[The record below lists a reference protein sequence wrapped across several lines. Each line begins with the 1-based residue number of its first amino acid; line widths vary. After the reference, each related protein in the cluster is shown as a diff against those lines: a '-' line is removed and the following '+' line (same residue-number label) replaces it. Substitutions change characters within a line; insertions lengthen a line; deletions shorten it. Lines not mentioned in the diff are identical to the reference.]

1 MTGCSLGLLS
11 ELVAPVTNFG
21 LGLYN
26 ADTYYSKEC
35 AWYEEIKFNSA
46 TKQWLIKNNPPEA
59 VIKDLSKVARNNDI
73 YKEVCD
79 ERTDEDKADQE
90 GEDPFFK
97 EEKVAKLDE

>member
-1 MTGCSLGLLS
+1 MKLKLRFGSVLICLTFLTGCSAGLLT

-35 AWYEEIKFNSA
+35 AWYEEIKLTPA
-46 TKQWLIKNNPPEA
+46 TKQWLTDSKPPA
-59 VIKDLSKVARNNDI
+59 GVVKDLAKVARNNDI

-79 ERTDEDKADQE
+79 
-90 GEDPFFK
+90 PK
-97 EEKVAKLDE
+97 EPKKE

>member
-1 MTGCSLGLLS
+1 MKLKLRFGSVLICLTFLTGCSVGLLS

-35 AWYEEIKFNSA
+35 AWYEEIKLTPA
-46 TKQWLIKNNPPEA
+46 TKQWLTDSKPPA
-59 VIKDLSKVARNNDI
+59 GVVKDLAKVARNNDI

-79 ERTDEDKADQE
+79 ARKDKE
-90 GEDPFFK
+90 
-97 EEKVAKLDE
+97 

>member
-1 MTGCSLGLLS
+1 MKRKPKLGIVVVCLTFSTGCSVGLLT

-35 AWYEEIKFNSA
+35 AWYEEIKFTQG
-46 TKQWLIKNNPPEA
+46 TKQWIADSNPPDG
-59 VIKDLSKVARNNDI
+59 VVKDLAKVARNNDI

-79 ERTDEDKADQE
+79 S
-90 GEDPFFK
+90 K
-97 EEKVAKLDE
+97 EVE